1 MSKIDY
7 ITIAVVVVCISLL
20 GLVFWKVADLNWTE
34 ENKMP
39 KEEPV
44 LVNEEEEA
52 TPFLDEN
59 YDVTDFV
66 GEDSLSD
73 QAEIAPIVKEETK
86 ETEKSKDKV
95 ISKVPVV
102 EEKPVVKEKLV
113 VKEKPVV
120 KVETPKPVVTQKEE
134 YLVWGGSFSTRA
146 GAEEEL
152 AKFKK
157 LGYTQAEVSLF
168 DKGKYAVVIVG
179 RYPTQAQAKALVN
192 ELKTK
197 HQISAIA
204 KKKKL

>member
-34 ENKMP
+34 ENKLP
-39 KEEPV
+39 TEEPV
-44 LVNEEEEA
+44 QVNEEEEA

-66 GEDSLSD
+66 GEDTLPV
-73 QAEIAPIVKEETK
+73 QMETAPVVNLEETK
-86 ETEKSKDKV
+86 KNKEK
-95 ISKVPVV
+95 PVAKEPLV
-102 EEKPVVKEKLV
+102 VEKPVVVEKTV

-179 RYPTQAQAKALVN
+179 RYPTQAQAQALVN
-192 ELKTK
+192 ELKAK

>member
-34 ENKMP
+34 ENNLKTEDP
-39 KEEPV
+39 I
-44 LVNEEEEA
+44 LVNEEEEEA
-52 TPFLDEN
+52 APFLDEN
-59 YDVTDFV
+59 YNVTDFTE
-66 GEDSLSD
+66 EDSMPLKNEETPILTKEPEKGMEKS
-73 QAEIAPIVKEETK
+73 IVKET
-86 ETEKSKDKV
+86 V
-95 ISKVPVV
+95 APVKA
-102 EEKPVVKEKLV
+102 EP
-113 VKEKPVV
+113 
-120 KVETPKPVVTQKEE
+120 KVENTTPVLTIKEE

-146 GAEEEL
+146 GAEEEQ

-179 RYPTQAQAKALVN
+179 RYPTQTQAQALVN

-197 HQISAIA
+197 HNISAIA

>member
-34 ENKMP
+34 ENNLKTEDP
-39 KEEPV
+39 I

-52 TPFLDEN
+52 APFLDEN
-59 YDVTDFV
+59 YNVTDFTE
-66 GEDSLSD
+66 EDNMPLKNEEKPILTQKPEKVIEKS
-73 QAEIAPIVKEETK
+73 IVKETVAPVK
-86 ETEKSKDKV
+86 TEPKAENTTP
-95 ISKVPVV
+95 VP
-102 EEKPVVKEKLV
+102 
-113 VKEKPVV
+113 
-120 KVETPKPVVTQKEE
+120 TIKEE

-146 GAEEEL
+146 GAEEEQ

-179 RYPTQAQAKALVN
+179 RYPTQTEAQALVN

-197 HQISAIA
+197 HNISAIA

>member
-34 ENKMP
+34 ENKLP
-39 KEEPV
+39 TEEPV
-44 LVNEEEEA
+44 QVNEEEEA

-66 GEDSLSD
+66 GEDTLPV
-73 QAEIAPIVKEETK
+73 QMETAPVVNQEETK
-86 ETEKSKDKV
+86 KNKEK
-95 ISKVPVV
+95 PVAKEPLV
-102 EEKPVVKEKLV
+102 VEKPVVVEKTV

-120 KVETPKPVVTQKEE
+120 KVETPKLVVTQKEE

-179 RYPTQAQAKALVN
+179 RYPTQAQAQALVN
-192 ELKTK
+192 ELKAK